1 MHHAEAKGGKVAPEN
16 QGMMMEQI
24 AAGPWAYLSGSQDA
38 AERVSAALL
47 QLMKDG
53 ALTETARGYFGI
65 DVSRTMDD
73 PDMLEHY

>member
-1 MHHAEAKGGKVAPEN
+1 
-16 QGMMMEQI
+16 MMMEQI

-73 PDMLEHY
+73 PDMLEHYWAGL